1 MDYSHR
7 PKNEKFLQTVLP
19 EIISARSSY
28 RHCAVRNAY
37 KSIPETEFDFHGVD
51 AGSFTPTETAYT
63 SPPAASLDDYPT
75 GTLDGDFQLESITI
89 PAAGSFSGVTLNID
103 QLKTVTLVVD
113 EPPPDDS
120 QSGSAKLYSMWDSL
134 AESIVSHAESFIAA
148 TLEGAVPAGNK
159 IGSVATPKVPT
170 KADAYEYVADLAS
183 LLSYSSGTNTSGLV
197 LSDDRFLVVPPWFLA
212 LMQKDV
218 RFSAAQYVSPDGSSL
233 KPNQAGWA
241 CGMRVFVSR
250 NVPNTAGAKYKIVAG
265 HYGQLEFAEEIVNV
279 VAFDPEDYG
288 GDPDNFGIRA
298 EHIYGA
304 KCIDTTKLAM
314 LIADIA

>member
-28 RHCAVRNAY
+28 RHCAVRNEY
-37 KSIPETEFDFHGVD
+37 KSIPESQFDFHGVD
-51 AGSFTPTETAYT
+51 TGSFTPTKVVYQT
-63 SPPAASLDDYPT
+63 PPASAVDDYPT

-89 PAAGSFSGVTLNID
+89 PASGGLSASNAVID
-103 QLKTVTLVVD
+103 QLRTVTLVID
-113 EPPPDDS
+113 EPPPEDN
-120 QSGSAKLYSMWDSL
+120 QSGTDKLSSMCDSL
-134 AESIVSHAESFIAA
+134 AESIVSTAEAFIAA
-148 TLEGAVPAGNK
+148 TLEGAVPGGNK

-170 KADAYEYVADLAS
+170 KSDAYEYVADLAA
-183 LLSYSSGTNTSGLV
+183 LLSYSSGVNTSGLV

-218 RFSAAQYVSPDGSSL
+218 RFSAAQYVSPDGSAL

-250 NVPNTAGAKYKIVAG
+250 NVPNTAGAKYKIIAG

-279 VAFDPEDYG
+279 IAFDPEDYG
-288 GDPDNFGIRA
+288 GDPGSFGIRA

-304 KCIDTTKLAM
+304 KCLDNTKLAM